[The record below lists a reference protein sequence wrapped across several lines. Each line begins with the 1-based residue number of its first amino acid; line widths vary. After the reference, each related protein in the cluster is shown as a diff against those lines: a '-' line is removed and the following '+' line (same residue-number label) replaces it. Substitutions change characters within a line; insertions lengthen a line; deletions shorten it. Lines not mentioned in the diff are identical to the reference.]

1 MIRPD
6 LFFSYWALVWYAL
19 YMLNAIQYNPQFWL
33 WIAFIT
39 NFYNGYV
46 MLKFQRYYSLL
57 LFMVVVFLFKV
68 LPLWSLQNTNVYKED
83 IFVGFVLFCI
93 YYAWLIFNNYTL
105 TLLMNKIYSSIK
117 LKTVNETPFMYLEN
131 LILKKI
137 RF

>member
-6 LFFSYWALVWYAL
+6 LFFSYWTLTWYAL
-19 YMLNAIQYNPQFWL
+19 YMLNAIQYNPKFWL

-46 MLKFQRYYSLL
+46 MVKFKRYYSLL

-68 LPLWSLQNTNVYKED
+68 LPLWSLRHTNVYKED

-93 YYAWLIFNNYTL
+93 YYAWLVFNNYTL
-105 TLLMNKIYSSIK
+105 TLLINKVYLSIK
-117 LKTVNETPFMYLEN
+117 EMNVNETPFMYLEN